1 LRLGSIPGS
10 LVGASLSSNV
20 RRFRTPLVKATRKP
34 KQKPK
39 RDLLVGTWLNGSE
52 YASEVEFTITRSG
65 DSYAIRLR
73 DGYDGEESEVFDT
86 AWDGEVLSFATHW
99 RSTGRFARYRL
110 SLTSTNRLDVTYT
123 YTDHEMYHRQRTKR
137 NA

>member
-1 LRLGSIPGS
+1 MERLWRSRS
-10 LVGASLSSNV
+10 LVLLLGADARRRTSVLQATAGLRDGFKSNTLGPACLSLIV

-52 YASEVEFTITRSG
+52 YASDVEFTITRSG

-86 AWDGEVLSFATHW
+86 AWNGEVLSFATHW
-99 RSTGRFARYRL
+99 KSTGRFARY
-110 SLTSTNRLDVTYT
+110 
-123 YTDHEMYHRQRTKR
+123 
-137 NA
+137 

>member
-1 LRLGSIPGS
+1 MAFS
-10 LVGASLSSNV
+10 
-20 RRFRTPLVKATRKP
+20 TPTVKTTRKP

-52 YASEVEFTITRSG
+52 WASEVEFTITRSG

-99 RSTGRFARYRL
+99 KSTGRFARYRL
-110 SLTSTNRLDVTYT
+110 SLSSTNRLHVTYT
-123 YTDHEMYHRQRTKR
+123 YTDNEMYHRQRSKR

>member
-1 LRLGSIPGS
+1 M
-10 LVGASLSSNV
+10 
-20 RRFRTPLVKATRKP
+20 KAPRKP

-39 RDLLVGTWLNGSE
+39 RDFLVGIWLNGSE

-73 DGYDGEESEVFDT
+73 DGYDGEESEVFEI
-86 AWDGEVLSFATHW
+86 AWDDGVLSFATHW
-99 RSTGRFARYRL
+99 KSTGRFARYRL
-110 SLTSTNRLDVTYT
+110 SLTSANRLDVTYT
-123 YTDHEMYHRQRTKR
+123 YTDNEMYHRQRTKR